1 MECSCGSWSLE
12 KGLALLG
19 AIVPAASALAS
30 WANATVRAK
39 QADGENLAP
48 WILQIAA
55 ALNVIA
61 VNGDKSLQFVKA
73 AKAAKA
79 KS

>member
-1 MECSCGSWSLE
+1 
-12 KGLALLG
+12 
-19 AIVPAASALAS
+19 
-30 WANATVRAK
+30 VRTK
-39 QADGENLAP
+39 QAEGEKLAP
-48 WILQIAA
+48 WLLHIAA